1 MLNWAT
7 VFRLSTLVTGASML
21 LIAPIFLD
29 LENLTLFY
37 VLYALGAVIGIFD
50 YGLASKLFNSGFK
63 KLSLNERKNITKS
76 FSHRYLFL
84 AILLPIIIFFSF
96 SDSISIVQN
105 TLLTLVLAISLGA
118 HIYYNYLEG
127 NVSPGLAYKSRAS
140 AEFIGIL
147 CCLLSAL
154 LSGSGYLSIMGLFCG
169 RVILPVLH
177 FIFYFGGLKEDSIS
191 IQSDLKFAY
200 QIGIT
205 AVLGYFGGIGSN
217 LVVNRMFEPIEVA
230 SYAQSYLIM
239 VTIFSFSMSVFLY
252 RQNEVKGIFVR
263 LNSLPQLSQYK
274 TKQVMHV
281 SVIFTALCLAAFI
294 ILSTIGHY
302 LDIVKFSILT
312 YLCAFLVFAPLINNH
327 ICALIFR
334 HNGTERYFG
343 VSIFGFVGYS
353 AVIIS
358 TYFHEDFVIF
368 MSLLAINSLVINL
381 IVSGKLF
388 KIYVMETIYD

>member
-1 MLNWAT
+1 
-7 VFRLSTLVTGASML
+7 ML
-21 LIAPIFLD
+21 LIAPILLD

-63 KLSLNERKNITKS
+63 KLSLNGRKNITKS

-118 HIYYNYLEG
+118 HIYYSYLEG

-147 CCLLSAL
+147 CFLLSAL
-154 LSGSGYLSIMGLFCG
+154 LSGSGYLSIVGLFCG

-191 IQSDLKFAY
+191 IQSDPKFAY
-200 QIGIT
+200 QLGIT
-205 AVLGYFGGIGSN
+205 AVLGYFGGMGSN

-230 SYAQSYLIM
+230 SYAQSYMIM
-239 VTIFSFSMSVFLY
+239 ATIFSFSMSVFLY

-274 TKQVMHV
+274 TKQVMYV

-302 LDIVKFSILT
+302 LDIVKFSNLT
-312 YLCAFLVFAPLINNH
+312 YFCAFLVFAPLINNH
-327 ICALIFR
+327 ICTLIFR
-334 HNGTERYFG
+334 HNGREKYFG
-343 VSIFGFVGYS
+343 VSMLGFLGYLIVILS
-353 AVIIS
+353 AFI
-358 TYFHEDFVIF
+358 HKDFMLFLIC
-368 MSLLAINSLVINL
+368 LAANSVCINL
-381 IVSGKLF
+381 ILSGRLF
-388 KIYVMETIYD
+388 KSYVMETIND